1 MTALHTLAAFL
12 VLGDAA
18 PPRVTPDCDPTD
30 HGCKAKRSEQRA
42 ASAIQPD
49 DQATYLRSAHL
60 SYISLFDK
68 TGDVHDLC
76 SARRVFDA
84 SLAVKGQSADE
95 RARTRRLRGDLVARQ
110 QKAAAPCKGAAKQ
123 QRVSRPEAPPVAA
136 SATSPKPPPVAASAT
151 SPKPPPVVSPPDAA
165 EPTSEPPPL
174 LTSTATP
181 EPPPAPEPSPSAVHP
196 PPPSANESRPD
207 ETLMRIPIPNRRTL
221 TRPQAD
227 GPRPGR
233 GLVIAGGVMLGAGV
247 ALTAGAG
254 HLGRRMNETRQ
265 EYFTFVDS
273 IDGFGTPDQDA
284 KAGGLLGDYK
294 AMQTQAAALAVAGGT
309 TIVVAAVLAGV
320 GGRRMARAASRTAL
334 VPVPGGLALFT
345 RF

>member
-1 MTALHTLAAFL
+1 MIALHTLAAFL

-18 PPRVTPDCDPTD
+18 PPRATPDCDPTD
-30 HGCKAKRSEQRA
+30 HGCKARRSEQRA
-42 ASAIQPD
+42 ASAVQPD
-49 DQATYLRSAHL
+49 DRATYLRSAHL

-76 SARRVFDA
+76 SARRVYNA
-84 SLAVKGQSADE
+84 SLAVKDQTADE
-95 RARTRRLRGDLVARQ
+95 RARTRKLRGDLVARE
-110 QKAAAPCKGAAKQ
+110 QKAASPCKGAAKQ
-123 QRVSRPEAPPVAA
+123 QRVSRPEALPVAA
-136 SATSPKPPPVAASAT
+136 SATSPQRPPD
-151 SPKPPPVVSPPDAA
+151 VSPPGAA
-165 EPTSEPPPL
+165 DPTSEPPPL
-174 LTSTATP
+174 LTSNRTP
-181 EPPPAPEPSPSAVHP
+181 EPPPATEPSRSAVHP
-196 PPPSANESRPD
+196 PPSSANESRPD
-207 ETLMRIPIPNRRTL
+207 ETLMRIPIANRRTP
-221 TRPQAD
+221 TRPQTD

-254 HLGRRMNETRQ
+254 HMGRRMNETRQ
-265 EYFTFVDS
+265 EYFTIVDS
-273 IDGFGTPDQDA
+273 INGFGTPDQDA

-294 AMQTQAAALAVAGGT
+294 ATRTQALALAVAGGT

-320 GGRRMARAASRTAL
+320 GGRRLARAASRTAL

>member
-1 MTALHTLAAFL
+1 MTALHTLAAL
-12 VLGDAA
+12 LMLGDAA
-18 PPRVTPDCDPTD
+18 PLQATPDCDHTD
-30 HGCKAKRSEQRA
+30 HGCKARRSEQRA
-42 ASAIQPD
+42 ASASQPD

-84 SLAVKGQSADE
+84 SLAVMGQSANE
-95 RARTRRLRGDLVARQ
+95 RARTRKLRGDLIARQ
-110 QKAAAPCKGAAKQ
+110 QKAAAPCKPASKQ
-123 QRVSRPEAPPVAA
+123 QRVSRPDAPPVAA
-136 SATSPKPPPVAASAT
+136 SARSQ
-151 SPKPPPVVSPPDAA
+151 PPPVVSPPDAA
-165 EPTSEPPPL
+165 GPSSEPPPL
-174 LTSTATP
+174 LTSTTTP

-207 ETLMRIPIPNRRTL
+207 ETLMRIPITNRRTP
-221 TRPQAD
+221 TRPQTD
-227 GPRPGR
+227 GPRRGR
-233 GLVIAGGVMLGAGV
+233 GLVIAGGVLLGAGV

-254 HLGRRMNETRQ
+254 HMGRRMNETRQ

-273 IDGFGTPDQDA
+273 INGFGTPDQDA

-294 AMQTQAAALAVAGGT
+294 AMRTQAQALAVAGGT

-320 GGRRMARAASRTAL
+320 GGRRMARAASRTSL
-334 VPVPGGLALFT
+334 VPVPGGLALYT

>member
-12 VLGDAA
+12 VLGGAA
-18 PPRVTPDCDPTD
+18 PPQATADCDPTD
-30 HGCKAKRSEQRA
+30 HGCKARRSETRA
-42 ASAIQPD
+42 RLATMPD
-49 DQATYLRSAHL
+49 EKATYLRSAHL

-76 SARRVFDA
+76 SARRAFDA
-84 SLAVKGQSADE
+84 SLAVKGQTADE
-95 RARTRRLRGDLVARQ
+95 RARTRKLRDDLIARQ

-123 QRVSRPEAPPVAA
+123 QRASRPDAPPVTA
-136 SATSPKPPPVAASAT
+136 SATSPKPPPAS
-151 SPKPPPVVSPPDAA
+151 SPVDA
-165 EPTSEPPPL
+165 EPTTEPLPL

-181 EPPPAPEPSPSAVHP
+181 PVSPTPEPSSGVHP
-196 PPPSANESRPD
+196 PPPPTTGSLSD
-207 ETLMRIPIPNRRTL
+207 ETLMRIPSRRAP
-221 TRPQAD
+221 TRPQTD
-227 GPRPGR
+227 GPLPGR
-233 GLVIAGGVMLGAGV
+233 GLVIAGGIILGAGV

-254 HLGRRMNETRQ
+254 HLGRRMNATRQ
-265 EYFTFVDS
+265 EHHAFVDS
-273 IDGFGTPDQDA
+273 INGFGTPEQDA

-294 AMQTQAAALAVAGGT
+294 AMRTQAVTLAVAGGT